1 MGGGGTVS
9 YVRLSLMT
17 PLAGM
22 EGDLLEAQKD
32 LLRFFAEQPG
42 YVDGYLLTAHD
53 GSGEVGR
60 IGIWESE
67 EQADQAANS
76 DHVLAV
82 RSRINQLI
90 RPGYSERSFLAD

>member
-1 MGGGGTVS
+1 MS

-17 PLAGM
+17 PLPGSEA
-22 EGDLLEAQKD
+22 DLLEAQED
-32 LLRFFAEQPG
+32 LLKFFSEQPG

-60 IGIWESE
+60 LGIWESPA
-67 EQADQAANS
+67 QADQAANS

-82 RSRINQLI
+82 RSRINLLVAE
-90 RPGYSERSFLAD
+90 GHTERSFLAD